1 MYECLLPNYLEEY
14 AEQGDVA
21 IAKMSALIKRGEI
34 DGALSLLSDF
44 LKTVPYCD
52 NTNYEG
58 HYQQMLYIIFVLLT
72 NYNIQVEQHTGNG
85 RIDISMET
93 ADLVYIVEL
102 KFGKSPEKALKQIEI
117 KQYTDAFRMKDK
129 KIVKVGV
136 NFTVKDG
143 INNIEW
149 KVSDK
154 E

>member
-1 MYECLLPNYLEEY
+1 M
-14 AEQGDVA
+14 
-21 IAKMSALIKRGEI
+21 
-34 DGALSLLSDF
+34 
-44 LKTVPYCD
+44 
-52 NTNYEG
+52 
-58 HYQQMLYIIFVLLT
+58 LT

-143 INNIEW
+143 INNMEW